1 MNYTDYLMLLRRG
14 AYIAVK
20 VLCENNICDMEK
32 LVTWDKSIK
41 YIINCK
47 IEQWLKE
54 IGIR

>member
-1 MNYTDYLMLLRRG
+1 MNYTDYLTLLRKG
-14 AYIAVK
+14 AYIAIK

-47 IEQWLKE
+47 IEEWLKE
-54 IGIR
+54 VGIK